1 VDEIFKTKH
10 NSVLG
15 YFNVL
20 ICQITCMT
28 IKTEQ
33 KVYNNSYFNVSNALN
48 VQLFVLHMHTSID
61 FQYMTEFA
69 LTKHECT
76 ASLGLG
82 L

>member
-1 VDEIFKTKH
+1 
-10 NSVLG
+10 
-15 YFNVL
+15 
-20 ICQITCMT
+20 MT
-28 IKTEQ
+28 IKMEQ

-48 VQLFVLHMHTSID
+48 VQLFVLHMQTCID

-69 LTKHECT
+69 LTKHACT